1 MLYVFNQPF
10 LERNEPNERNVPREI
25 FKALQQESLLHKEDE
40 DKDENDAKG
49 NDETM

>member
-10 LERNEPNERNVPREI
+10 LEPNERNVPPETFI
-25 FKALQQESLLHKEDE
+25 ASQQESLLHKEDE

-49 NDETM
+49 NHETI

>member
-10 LERNEPNERNVPREI
+10 LEPNERNVPREI
-25 FKALQQESLLHKEDE
+25 FSAWQQESLLHKEDE

-49 NDETM
+49 DDETI